1 MRKSIWHQKVEAL
14 YYRLSPAHPRF
25 QEVKKELAK
34 CNAGLEGEKRLF
46 YFLSEINE
54 SYRILHDIRLPS
66 ANGTTHVQ
74 IDTIVICPSIIF
86 LFEVKHIS
94 GTLLFNRYTNQMTR
108 NRNDQVF
115 GDPITQVQRQEH
127 FFAEWLPKPMP
138 ILSVVVLSHPQAKV
152 EFQPVDSPDRAYV
165 LYPTDIRQR
174 MEGKINGL
182 PAMLTKKET
191 FEFAKRLAAAH
202 KPFDQDIFH
211 VFHIQPSDLLPG
223 IHCPKCGT
231 LTVIKV
237 KRHWECSRCQLL
249 SKTAPIQA
257 LHDYTLLVGTAITNQ
272 QLRRFLNVESRSVSE
287 KLLRKCREDSIGTT
301 KGFIH
306 MMKKPSS

>member
-14 YYRLSPAHPRF
+14 YHRLPPAHPRF

-94 GTLLFNRYTNQMTR
+94 GTLLFNRYTNQLT
-108 NRNDQVF
+108 RNDQVF

-127 FFAEWLPKPMP
+127 LFAEWLPKPMP
-138 ILSVVVLSHPQAKV
+138 ILSAVVLSHPQAKV
-152 EFQPVDSPDRAYV
+152 EFQPVDSPDLSYL
-165 LYPTDIRQR
+165 LYPTNIRQR
-174 MEGKINGL
+174 MEEKVKGR
-182 PAMLTKKET
+182 PAILSTEET
-191 FEFAKRLAAAH
+191 YAFALKLSANHR
-202 KPFDQDIFH
+202 PFDKDIFR
-211 VFHIQPSDLLPG
+211 VFQIQPADLLPG
-223 IHCPKCGT
+223 IHCPSCKK
-231 LTVIKV
+231 LTVVKM
-237 KRHWECSRCQLL
+237 KRHWSCSRCQLHT
-249 SKTAPIQA
+249 KTAPVQA

-272 QLRRFLNVESRSVSE
+272 KLRRFLNIESRSVSE
-287 KLLRKCREDSIGTT
+287 KLLKKWREDSIGTT
-301 KGFIH
+301 KGFVH